1 MQRRNFLKW
10 VSLFSAGAALP
21 NLLAACN
28 SQPSAGTG
36 AGGNGASG
44 KPLTV
49 GVQPW
54 AGFLGQYIALDK
66 DLFTPEGVTVKEE
79 YFQVAT
85 DTNTAL
91 ASGKVD
97 LAWVGIPDLMT
108 LVAQAP
114 TLKILMV
121 SDYSNGADGILGRGM
136 NRAEDLRGK
145 RIAREDAPYAKIF
158 LGTYLRQAGLS
169 EKDVQVVSLSA
180 SDAAAAFAAG
190 RVDAATT
197 YEPWLSKTV
206 QEANGQILFTSKDTN
221 IIPNGLVAS
230 AETIAARRDD
240 ILKYMRAIDKAL
252 AFSKTNAEEANQ
264 ICAKKLGVTPA
275 EIPPQLAGIR
285 IFDVKGN
292 QEGPMNLSSPYS
304 LVKSLQS
311 GEQVITDLGLISKPV
326 DPAAL
331 VDDSLVKSL

>member
-10 VSLFSAGAALP
+10 VSFFSAGAALP
-21 NLLAACN
+21 NFLAACN
-28 SQPSAGTG
+28 AQPSVGTG
-36 AGGNGASG
+36 AGENAAS
-44 KPLTV
+44 KPLTI

-66 DLFTPEGVTVKEE
+66 DFFSAEGVTVNEE

-91 ASGKVD
+91 AAGKVD
-97 LAWVGIPDLMT
+97 LAWVGVPDLMT

-114 TLKILMV
+114 TLKILMI
-121 SDYSNGADGILGRGM
+121 SDYSNGADGILGRNI
-136 NRAEDLRGK
+136 NRAADLRGK
-145 RIAREDAPYAKIF
+145 KVAREDAPYAKIF
-158 LGTYLRQAGLS
+158 LGSYLKQAGLS
-169 EKDVQVVSLSA
+169 EKDVEVVSLSA
-180 SDAAAAFAAG
+180 SDAATAFAAG

-206 QEANGQILFTSKDTN
+206 EEANGQILFTSKDTN
-221 IIPNGLVAS
+221 VIPNGLAAS
-230 AETIAARRDD
+230 AETIASRRDD

-252 AFSKTNAEEANQ
+252 AFAKTNPEEANQ
-264 ICAKKLGVTPA
+264 ICAKKLGITAA
-275 EIPPQLAGIR
+275 EIPPQLSGIR

-311 GEQVITDLGLISKPV
+311 GEQIITQLGLISKPI
-326 DPAAL
+326 DAASL